1 MTSTMPAIKML
12 HCLFCFLRQSD
23 LELAMVKDALE
34 LPHLPIST
42 SEGLGL
48 QVCATAPSFMQCWG
62 WIQDFLLANKHI
74 TVIM

>member
-23 LELAMVKDALE
+23 LEFAMVKDALE

-48 QVCATAPSFMQCWG
+48 QVCTTAFYAVLGMDPELPAC
-62 WIQDFLLANKHI
+62 
-74 TVIM
+74 